1 MSEHNQTNP
10 PADGPLW
17 GLLAEVSTPTELVSA
32 AAKVR
37 AAGYTQWD
45 CYSPFPVHGIDRAMG
60 TKPTILPV
68 LVFMG
73 GITGT
78 GLAIL
83 MQWWMN
89 AVDWP
94 WIVSGKP
101 YFSLPANIPI
111 AFELTILLASL
122 TAFFGMWALN
132 KLPQVWHP
140 LFRSDR
146 FAKVTNNGFFLAIQ
160 ADDDKFDREATEAL
174 LKEAGATAIEAVHLD
189 ADPKKKKMPRQIP
202 AFIAITAVA
211 ALVPFACI
219 AKART
224 SKSSEPHY
232 HIIPDMD
239 FQPKAQAQQASA
251 LLPDGRVDQMPVE
264 GTVARGELKADDHF
278 YRGIVD
284 GAWATTFPEQVPPSK
299 ESIER
304 GHQRFNIYCSPCHGL
319 SGYGN
324 GMVAQRAEKIGS
336 PNWTVPSNLHQEYI
350 IRQPHGQI
358 FNTISN
364 GIRNMPSYGA
374 QIPEADRW
382 AIVMYVRALQR
393 SQHATVA
400 DVPPTLRQ
408 TLR

>member
-1 MSEHNQTNP
+1 MATDNQQK
-10 PADGPLW
+10 DGPLW
-17 GLLAEVSTPTELVSA
+17 GLLAEVKTPGALVSA

-68 LVFMG
+68 LVFGG

-89 AVDWP
+89 AWDWP

-111 AFELTILLASL
+111 AFELTILFAAL

-140 LFRSDR
+140 LFRNDR
-146 FAKVTNNGFFLAIQ
+146 FLKVTNDGFFIAIQ

-174 LKEAGATAIEAVHLD
+174 LKDAGATAVDAVHLD
-189 ADPKKKKMPRQIP
+189 PDPAKKKMPRQIP
-202 AFIAITAVA
+202 AFIAITTVA
-211 ALVPFACI
+211 ALIPFAFI

-224 SKSSEPHY
+224 DKSDEPHY

-239 FQPKAQAQQASA
+239 FQPKGQTQQKTA
-251 LLPDGRVDQMPVE
+251 LLPHGRVNQLPVS
-264 GTVARGELKADDHF
+264 GTVARGDLEADDHF

-284 GAWATTFPEQVPPSK
+284 GAWAQSFPDEIEPTLATM
-299 ESIER
+299 ER
-304 GHQRFNIYCSPCHGL
+304 GRERYNIYCAPCHGV

-324 GMVAQRAEKIGS
+324 GMISQRAEKIGAS
-336 PNWTVPSNLHQEYI
+336 TWVVPRDLHKESI
-350 IRQPHGQI
+350 VRQPHGQL

-364 GIRNMPSYGA
+364 GYDSMPGYAA

-382 AIVMYVRALQR
+382 AIVLYVRALQR
-393 SQHATVA
+393 SQHAAVD

-408 TLR
+408 NIR